1 MRYLKDF
8 ISLKDYDMTPEESR
22 EIFNQAEIDSKKQIE
37 RYNKVVEIK
46 DQIRYDKL
54 SKKDIDSLLK
64 KAKQLRDKSFVIF
77 LSKISLRFLPGVP
90 IPPKRIKD
98 VVTKQKLE
106 EYLNLDYETYR
117 DLY

>member
-8 ISLKDYDMTPEESR
+8 ISLKDYNMTPEESR
-22 EIFNQAEIDSKKQIE
+22 EIFKQAEIDSKKQIE

-54 SKKDIDSLLK
+54 SKKDIDALLK

-77 LSKISLRFLPGVP
+77 LSKMPL
-90 IPPKRIKD
+90 PPKRIKD

>member
-8 ISLKDYDMTPEESR
+8 ISLKDYDITSEESR
-22 EIFNQAEIDSKKQIE
+22 EIFKQAEIDSKKQIE

-54 SKKDIDSLLK
+54 SKKDIDALLK
-64 KAKQLRDKSFVIF
+64 KSGQLRDKSFVIF
-77 LSKISLRFLPGVP
+77 LRKMSLRFLTGVP
-90 IPPKRIKD
+90 LPPKRIKD